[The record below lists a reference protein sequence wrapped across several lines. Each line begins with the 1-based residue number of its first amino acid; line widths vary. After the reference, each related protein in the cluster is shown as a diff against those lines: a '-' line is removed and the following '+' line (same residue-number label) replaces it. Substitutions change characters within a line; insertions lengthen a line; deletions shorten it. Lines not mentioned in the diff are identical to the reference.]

1 MSRTPEALVEREV
14 LLALGRDAG
23 VILLKNEVGNVY
35 RLAVAP
41 ALDAALQPFGPLA
54 QAAARSVLQ
63 RNRLVV
69 GLGKGSPDLVGSVDG
84 RAIGLELKSPTGR
97 VEPHQATWHEAARR
111 RGAFVAV
118 VRSGDEAVDAVSRCR
133 RGAQ

>member
-1 MSRTPEALVEREV
+1 MTPEALVEREV

-23 VILLKNEVGNVY
+23 VLLLRNEVGHVY

-41 ALDAALQPFGPLA
+41 ALEKALQPFGHLA
-54 QAAARSVLQ
+54 QAAARQILQ
-63 RNRLVV
+63 RHRLVV

-84 RAIGLELKSPTGR
+84 RALGLELKSPSGR
-97 VEPHQATWHEAARR
+97 IEPHQQVWHDAARR

-118 VRSGDEAVDAVSRCR
+118 VRSGDEALDAVSRCR
-133 RGAQ
+133 RGVQ